1 MHSGSGKGGY
11 SVNRDS
17 TKSIGQDLLTSLQGQ
32 ENIAEVNSSGYL
44 AGIRH
49 DGVIV
54 GSEGFSDGSNRRVVL
69 EVSQSPVVTPAD
81 VREKLKR
88 LSAITGTDA
97 DYRTVY
103 LLLTSGDVTAG
114 ARELLQDSGVVIR
127 SRRSFRDLCSD
138 FWSTLASGYE
148 DPGLTDRAKQLIDAL
163 SSVPVGRPNYSD
175 YERVCCEILEYLFC
189 PELGQPDAQSSTVN
203 RSQRRDVVMDN
214 HVEVG
219 FWARIRDRYKADYLV
234 AEMKNNAGAV
244 SNTSVWQLAAY
255 MKEKG
260 VGLFGLLIARNGVSR
275 GVANY
280 AIIDQW
286 VHSRKMVVPLSNED
300 LVRMIRLRDEEG
312 EATRY
317 LGGLIDRIRRAV

>member
-1 MHSGSGKGGY
+1 MIRY
-11 SVNRDS
+11 S
-17 TKSIGQDLLTSLQGQ
+17 TKSIAQDLLAALQGQ
-32 ENIAEVNSSGYL
+32 ENIAKVISSGYL
-44 AGIRH
+44 AGIGH
-49 DGVIV
+49 DGIII
-54 GSEGFSDGSNRRVVL
+54 GSGELSDDSNRRVLL

-81 VREKLKR
+81 AREKLKQ
-88 LSAITGTDA
+88 LSAIAGTNA
-97 DYRTVY
+97 DYRTGY

-114 ARELLQDSGVVIR
+114 ARELLQNSGIVIR

-138 FWSTLASGYE
+138 FWSTLEPEYE

-163 SSVPVGRPNYSD
+163 LAVPSGRPSYSN

-189 PELGQPDAQSSTVN
+189 PELGQPDAQSLTVN

-214 HVEVG
+214 HVEEG
-219 FWARIRDRYKADYLV
+219 FWAQIRDRYHADYLV
-234 AEMKNNAGAV
+234 AEMKNNTGSV

-286 VHSRKMVVPLSNED
+286 VHSKKMVVPLSNED

-312 EATRY
+312 EATGY
-317 LGGLIDRIRRAV
+317 LGTLIDRIRRAV

>member
-1 MHSGSGKGGY
+1 MI
-11 SVNRDS
+11 RDS
-17 TKSIGQDLLTSLQGQ
+17 AKSIGQDLLASLQGH
-32 ENIAEVNSSGYL
+32 ESIAEVIGSGYL
-44 AGIRH
+44 AGIGH
-49 DGVIV
+49 DGIII
-54 GSEGFSDGSNRRVVL
+54 GSGRFSDDSNRRVIL
-69 EVSQSPVVTPAD
+69 EVSQSPVVTSAD
-81 VREKLKR
+81 AREKLKR
-88 LSAITGTDA
+88 LSAIAGTDA
-97 DYRTVY
+97 DYKTVY
-103 LLLTSGDVTAG
+103 LLLTSGDITTG
-114 ARELLQDSGVVIR
+114 ARKLLQDSGVVVR
-127 SRRSFRDLCSD
+127 SRRSFGDLCSD
-138 FWSTLASGYE
+138 FWRTLAPGYE
-148 DPGLTDRAKQLIDAL
+148 DPGLTEKAKQLIDAL

-175 YERVCCEILEYLFC
+175 YERVCCEILDYLFC
-189 PELGQPDAQSSTVN
+189 PELGQPDAQSYTVN

-214 HVEVG
+214 HVEEG

-234 AEMKNNAGAV
+234 AEMKNNAGTV

-280 AIIDQW
+280 AIVDQW
-286 VHSRKMVVPLSNED
+286 VHSQKMIVPLSNED

>member
-1 MHSGSGKGGY
+1 MI
-11 SVNRDS
+11 RDS
-17 TKSIGQDLLTSLQGQ
+17 TKSIAQDLLAALQVQ
-32 ENIAEVNSSGYL
+32 ENIAEVIGSGYL

-49 DGVIV
+49 DGIII
-54 GSEGFSDGSNRRVVL
+54 GSGELSDGSNRRVLL

-81 VREKLKR
+81 AHEKLKQ
-88 LSAITGTDA
+88 LSAIAGTDA
-97 DYRTVY
+97 DNRTGY

-114 ARELLQDSGVVIR
+114 ARELLHNSGVVIR

-138 FWSTLASGYE
+138 FWSTLEPEYE

-163 SSVPVGRPNYSD
+163 SAVPSGRPSYSD

-189 PELGQPDAQSSTVN
+189 PELGQPDAQSHTVN

-214 HVEVG
+214 HVEEG
-219 FWARIRDRYKADYLV
+219 FWAQIRDRYHADYLV
-234 AEMKNNAGAV
+234 AEMKNNSGSV

-275 GVANY
+275 GL
-280 AIIDQW
+280 
-286 VHSRKMVVPLSNED
+286 P
-300 LVRMIRLRDEEG
+300 
-312 EATRY
+312 TTP
-317 LGGLIDRIRRAV
+317 